1 MRRYDIDAL
10 QVPPTWSGLTV
21 VDQRFV
27 EAAHRHG
34 IQVHVWTIDEPA
46 EMRRLIDLGVD
57 AVMSDRPDLL
67 RDVLGA
73 RPRERW
79 EPI

>member
-1 MRRYDIDAL
+1 MRRYDFDAL

-21 VDQRFV
+21 VDERLV

-34 IQVHVWTIDEPA
+34 IAVHVWTVDAPS
-46 EMRRLIDLGVD
+46 EMRRLFALGVD

-67 RDVLGA
+67 RGALGA
-73 RPRERW
+73 RP
-79 EPI
+79 